1 MKHSHLAQLV
11 LPLALLLLAG
21 CAGTSVSTEDVAA
34 WRADASAARS
44 AEARGTRDADL
55 AEVERVRRADDLEAA
70 RQLALALVAE
80 NPNEPQFHYLAS
92 RAESDGLFLIDADD
106 KRSRNLAA
114 ESARQ
119 YALRAW
125 QLGARSAAAEA
136 QLAWTYGTTTHLQPM
151 FDRSDHAHL
160 TIDIAERALRIDP
173 AEPTAL
179 ATLAVVNL
187 RLQTLPW
194 IANVMASNVPDSSL
208 DAAEAYARAAVA
220 ARPSREN
227 RLILAKVLV
236 AADRTDEAR
245 SELESALADSARFP
259 RDGALTPELRSLLAE
274 LEP

>member
-1 MKHSHLAQLV
+1 MKHLAPLV
-11 LPLALLLLAG
+11 LPLVLLLLGA
-21 CAGTSVSTEDVAA
+21 CAGPAVSPEAVFA
-34 WRADASAARS
+34 WRGEGLLARPADQRGAR
-44 AEARGTRDADL
+44 ADDV
-55 AEVERVRRADDLEAA
+55 AEVERLRAADELEAA
-70 RQLALALVAE
+70 RRLALALAAE
-80 NPNEPQFHYLAS
+80 DPNVPELQYLAS
-92 RAESDGLFLIDADD
+92 RAESDGLFLMDASD
-106 KRSRNLAA
+106 KRGRNLAA

-125 QLGARSAAAEA
+125 QMGARSAAAEA

-151 FDRSDHAHL
+151 FERSGHARL
-160 TIDIAERALRIDP
+160 TIDIAERALRLDP

-194 IANVMASNVPDSSL
+194 IANVMASNVPESSL
-208 DAAEAYARAAVA
+208 DAAETHARAAVA

-236 AADRTDEAR
+236 ASDRKEEAR
-245 SELESALADSARFP
+245 RELETALAASARFP
-259 RDGALTPELRSLLAE
+259 RDAALTPELQSLLAE

>member
-1 MKHSHLAQLV
+1 MKHLALPV
-11 LPLALLLLAG
+11 LPFVLLLLGA
-21 CAGTSVSTEDVAA
+21 CAGPSVSPEAVVA
-34 WRADASAARS
+34 WRGEGLLARPAEQRGARAADV
-44 AEARGTRDADL
+44 
-55 AEVERVRRADDLEAA
+55 AEVERLRGADELEAA

-80 NPNEPQFHYLAS
+80 NPNEPEFHYLAS
-92 RAESDGLFLIDADD
+92 RAESDGLFLLGSGD

-151 FDRSDHAHL
+151 FERSGHAHL

-194 IANVMASNVPDSSL
+194 IANVMASDVPDSSL
-208 DAAEAYARAAVA
+208 DAAEDYARKAVWA
-220 ARPSREN
+220 LPSREN

-236 AADRTDEAR
+236 AADRKEEAR
-245 SELESALADSARFP
+245 RELEAALADSARFP
-259 RDGALTPELRSLLAE
+259 RDSALTPELRSLLAE